1 MVRSVLWPCYYCR
14 IWFHCSSVSRK
25 VVLVTHYFLV
35 LSNFQK
41 LWYHPIFPRPYPSL
55 GLYTT
60 VLPSRHQA
68 LDYSSRCVH
77 FKDGWPHLLYVDF
90 LRFTVTSQHYFPVPM
105 RHPSFPL
112 FVLIIASHLIKS
124 TNEKLRDLRLIT
136 QDTLGIVQET
146 GIKTIPMEKK
156 CKKAEWLSE
165 ETLWIAVKRREAKSK
180 GEK

>member
-25 VVLVTHYFLV
+25 VVLVAHYFLV

-77 FKDGWPHLLYVDF
+77 FKDGWPHPLYVDF
-90 LRFTVTSQHYFPVPM
+90 LRFTVTSQPYFPVPM
-105 RHPSFPL
+105 RHPSPGDL
-112 FVLIIASHLIKS
+112 PNPGIKS
-124 TNEKLRDLRLIT
+124 ASPASPALAGGFFTTETPVWKARDGKNR
-136 QDTLGIVQET
+136 
-146 GIKTIPMEKK
+146 
-156 CKKAEWLSE
+156 
-165 ETLWIAVKRREAKSK
+165 KRREWSYSAIV
-180 GEK
+180 